1 MKNRVNEIIY
11 SEPVQE
17 IISNPPA
24 KIIRWGTALIAF
36 VFILL
41 ITLSWIIKYPDVVP
55 APVEITTVNPPVT
68 LATKITGRIN
78 KLMVEDGEKV
88 MPGQLLAVMETAASL
103 SDIETLKSIVDT
115 ISKPSILFPES
126 IPLFSQLG
134 EIQSFYS
141 SFMKA
146 LADYNSYVNNDYYG
160 SKIVSITEE
169 TTALQEYIERMKA
182 KERIITDN
190 LKLEYNK
197 YIRDSGLYVNKV
209 FSESEFELSK
219 KSYNNSKLELQQV
232 RLEQSQNIISLAE
245 KNQLLQDYRIKREE
259 ERQNLGSL
267 LDETYLNLKAQINI
281 WRNNYLLITP
291 VEGTVSFTKF
301 WSENQ
306 SVVKDEPVISIV
318 PLEPGDFVGRINLRM
333 QRSGKV
339 TPGQTVNIK
348 LSGYPYLEY
357 GMVRGVVKSKSLV
370 PASDAYIIEI
380 DFPSGLTTLY
390 GKKLDFT
397 QNMQGTAEIL
407 TDNLRLLQKVI
418 NPFRYLVTKN
428 RT

>member
-55 APVEITTVNPPVT
+55 APVENTTVNTPDT
-68 LATKITGRIN
+68 LETKITGRIN

-169 TTALQEYIERMKA
+169 ITALQEYIERMKA

-245 KNQLLQDYRIKREE
+245 KNQLLQDYRIKSDE

-267 LDETYLNLKAQINI
+267 LDETNLKLKAQINI
-281 WRNNYLLITP
+281 W
-291 VEGTVSFTKF
+291 
-301 WSENQ
+301 
-306 SVVKDEPVISIV
+306 
-318 PLEPGDFVGRINLRM
+318 
-333 QRSGKV
+333 
-339 TPGQTVNIK
+339 
-348 LSGYPYLEY
+348 
-357 GMVRGVVKSKSLV
+357 
-370 PASDAYIIEI
+370 
-380 DFPSGLTTLY
+380 
-390 GKKLDFT
+390 
-397 QNMQGTAEIL
+397 
-407 TDNLRLLQKVI
+407 
-418 NPFRYLVTKN
+418 
-428 RT
+428 

>member
-41 ITLSWIIKYPDVVP
+41 ITLSWIIKYPDGVP

-169 TTALQEYIERMKA
+169 ITALQEYIERMKA
-182 KERIITDN
+182 KN
-190 LKLEYNK
+190 
-197 YIRDSGLYVNKV
+197 
-209 FSESEFELSK
+209 ELSQIIL
-219 KSYNNSKLELQQV
+219 NW
-232 RLEQSQNIISLAE
+232 NII
-245 KNQLLQDYRIKREE
+245 
-259 ERQNLGSL
+259 
-267 LDETYLNLKAQINI
+267 NI
-281 WRNNYLLITP
+281 
-291 VEGTVSFTKF
+291 
-301 WSENQ
+301 
-306 SVVKDEPVISIV
+306 
-318 PLEPGDFVGRINLRM
+318 LEIQVFL
-333 QRSGKV
+333 
-339 TPGQTVNIK
+339 
-348 LSGYPYLEY
+348 
-357 GMVRGVVKSKSLV
+357 
-370 PASDAYIIEI
+370 
-380 DFPSGLTTLY
+380 
-390 GKKLDFT
+390 
-397 QNMQGTAEIL
+397 
-407 TDNLRLLQKVI
+407 
-418 NPFRYLVTKN
+418 
-428 RT
+428 